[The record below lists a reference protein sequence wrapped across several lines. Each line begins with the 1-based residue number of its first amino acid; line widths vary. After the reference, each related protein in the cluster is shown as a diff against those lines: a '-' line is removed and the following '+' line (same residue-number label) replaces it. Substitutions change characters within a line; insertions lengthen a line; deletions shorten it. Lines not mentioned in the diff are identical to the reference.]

1 MWKPEARS
9 SFCEVNL
16 RPENICKNQS
26 INFIAILFE
35 KQKSEGC
42 LNSKLI
48 KVALTPFFP
57 HDIEQDLFL

>member
-1 MWKPEARS
+1 M
-9 SFCEVNL
+9 NL

-57 HDIEQDLFL
+57 HDMEQDLFL